1 MAPDIIGL
9 IGSSFCRI
17 ASSAQSNVENRPPHI
32 ANPPAVVH
40 VARGSVR
47 RSTGAP
53 RAPGT
58 SYLQVPG
65 REHEWPPSHG
75 AIGAPS
81 GRSAHP
87 ARRAKWSQRLLP
99 SQKNPRH
106 LHSRAHTI
114 RHHRACV
121 RSKSHNRS
129 HPKKATSWT
138 HRQQCGLGT
147 ARAEH
152 LDCDS
157 CWGMRRLRQA
167 AMATAASQLRSRRRK
182 APAAPRSSTVRTR
195 SSLHRAVRRPSS
207 AHRRAAAECADP
219 WILDSQ
225 SFLESLRRLSGSE
238 SVRAVSCWLA

>member
-17 ASSAQSNVENRPPHI
+17 ASSAQSNAENRPPHI

-195 SSLHRAVRRPSS
+195 SSLHRVHS
-207 AHRRAAAECADP
+207 ATAELGLHR
-219 WILDSQ
+219 L
-225 SFLESLRRLSGSE
+225 GSMDIGF
-238 SVRAVSCWLA
+238 SVISRVPETSEWQ